1 MLNFVD
7 LVNYKSDKNDN
18 ESFKESILI
27 NFIFTV
33 AIFLFFYALNNVF
46 IQHKY
51 GFWFMAISSIAEFVL
66 IGLFIKKRIPYDY
79 TVNIG
84 ILLGTISLISDI
96 FYTNGIASPTLPWII
111 TAPIVSFLLLE
122 KSLST
127 RFWIVV
133 SLLTIL
139 FFGIINM
146 YGIILENKINQN
158 YFAVYHLTSYIG
170 LVIMLVIIANIF
182 EKKKNRIF
190 NELQQ
195 KQTQLQNSETRF
207 RTMFEKAPLGIGLT
221 NSITGVISEMNPRYE
236 EIVGRNESELK
247 QSNWMSITHPD
258 DVQEDLDNMAL
269 MNAGEIQG
277 FKIEKRYI
285 KPDGSIIWVDVA
297 ITPIIT
303 DDKNN
308 PYHLCMIEDI
318 TDKRQAEI
326 IVRNRE
332 LLIQQN
338 VLMELSLIPTKME
351 FEEKIKTILI
361 KAAESLHCEYTS
373 FWSVDDNE
381 ITTKYFYKLSTNSFI
396 EGNTYS
402 KNECPIF
409 FREMEKNQN
418 IVVNNVFDH
427 FAITEFE
434 MYFKKHNIVSLLD
447 IPLRKGNEIIGV
459 FSFEHTGN
467 IRNWT
472 RSEEVFSRSISDF
485 IILAYESEELKQAK
499 EKLKINEERWK
510 FAIQG
515 SNDGLWDW
523 NVETS
528 EVYRSPRWYEMLG
541 FETSEINN
549 NVEEWLNRIHPN
561 DIEQVN
567 IKLKEH
573 FSNNNISYATEHRV
587 LCKDGNYKWVLDRG
601 KIIERNS
608 EGKPLRIV
616 GTTTDITKRK
626 KAEEELLQSEG
637 KLQAI
642 FKGSN
647 DAILLL
653 TEKGFFDCNPK
664 ALEMFGMKDKQELF
678 NVHPSEVSPEFQLD
692 NQSSISKADEM
703 IQIALKKGV
712 NRFEW
717 MHKRKNGAVFPAEV
731 LLSAF
736 EYGGEIVIQSTVQD
750 ITERKKAEETIKQNE
765 EKYRSLIENS
775 PEIIL
780 IVNKDEKV
788 EFSNFA
794 NTRYDANEIIGH
806 DLYEFV
812 FQQHHEMIREAHRKV
827 FDGEKSQSYET
838 EGTNISGDRV
848 WYLTHVGPKYFNNE
862 VVGLVL
868 FIKNITDRKVAEEK
882 IKQSLHEKEVL
893 LKEVHHRVKNNLQ
906 IISSILNLQSST
918 ISDKQTL
925 DLLKNSQD
933 RIRSM
938 SLIHELLYQT
948 KDFSTIN
955 FLEYIRS
962 ISTNLFQSYNQNKNI
977 DLVLEL
983 QPVAL
988 DLDLAIPCGL
998 IINELITNSLK
1009 YAFEFTGYGE
1019 VKIVLSQLEDEVLIT
1034 IEDNGKGFPTTID
1047 FRDTESLGMQLV
1059 VNLVDQI
1066 DGEIKLESV
1075 SGTKYEIRFKN
1086 VLTGA
1091 ERLN

>member
-7 LVNYKSDKNDN
+7 LVKYKSDKNDN

-27 NFIFTV
+27 NLIFTV
-33 AIFLFFYALNNVF
+33 GIFLFLYAINNLL
-46 IQHKY
+46 INHKY
-51 GFWFMAISSIAEFVL
+51 GFWLMILSCIAEFTLVS
-66 IGLFIKKRIPYDY
+66 LFFKKIFSYTY
-79 TVNIG
+79 TVNLA
-84 ILLGTISLISDI
+84 ILLGTIPLISDI
-96 FYTNGIASPTLPWII
+96 FYTNGISSPTLPWII
-111 TAPIVSFLLLE
+111 IAPTVSFLLLE
-122 KSLST
+122 KSVST
-127 RFWIVV
+127 YFWIIL
-133 SLLTIL
+133 SILTIL
-139 FFGIINM
+139 FFGILNIE
-146 YGIILENKINQN
+146 GIVLENKINPD
-158 YFAVYHLTSYIG
+158 YYAFYHLSSYIG
-170 LVIMLVIIANIF
+170 LVFMLVIIANVF
-182 EKKKNRIF
+182 ENKKNKIF

-195 KQTQLQNSETRF
+195 KQTELQISETRF
-207 RTMFEKAPLGIGLT
+207 RTIFEKAPLGIGLT
-221 NSITGVISEMNPRYE
+221 NSITGVTLEMNPSYK
-236 EIVGRNESELK
+236 EIVGRNENELK
-247 QSNWMSITHPD
+247 HSNWMSITHPD
-258 DVQEDLDNMAL
+258 DLQADLHNMAL

-277 FKIEKRYI
+277 FKMEKRYI
-285 KPDGSIIWVDVA
+285 KPDGAIVWVDVA

-303 DDKNN
+303 DDTNN
-308 PYHLCMIEDI
+308 PYHLCMLEDI
-318 TDKRQAEI
+318 TDKRQAEM

-338 VLMELSLIPTKME
+338 VLMGLSLIPSKME
-351 FEEKIKTILI
+351 FEEKIKTILV
-361 KAAESLHCEYTS
+361 KSAESLNCEYTS
-373 FWSVDDNE
+373 FWSIDNE
-381 ITTKYFYKLSTNSFI
+381 EVSTNYFYKLSDNTFI
-396 EGNTYS
+396 DGKSYT
-402 KNECPIF
+402 KNDCPVYFSEI
-409 FREMEKNQN
+409 EKNQN
-418 IVVNNVFDH
+418 IVVNNVYEH
-427 FAITEFE
+427 SAVTEFTP
-434 MYFKKHNIVSLLD
+434 YFKENNIFSLLD
-447 IPLRKGNEIIGV
+447 IPIRKGNEIIGI
-459 FSFEHTGN
+459 FSFEHSDN
-467 IRNWT
+467 VRNWT
-472 RSEEVFSRSISDF
+472 RSEEFFARSISDF

-541 FETSEINN
+541 FDSTEINN
-549 NVEEWLNRIHPN
+549 NLEEWLNRIHPN

-567 IKLKEH
+567 IELQEH
-573 FSNNNISYATEHRV
+573 FSNKNKSYTTEHRV
-587 LCKDGNYKWVLDRG
+587 LCKDGTYKWVLDRG

-616 GTTTDITKRK
+616 GTSTDITTRKR
-626 KAEEELLQSEG
+626 AEEELLQSKG
-637 KLQAI
+637 KLLAI

-664 ALEMFGMKDKQELF
+664 ALEMFGLKDKQELI

-692 NQSSISKADEM
+692 GQSSITKADEM

-717 MHKRKNGAVFPAEV
+717 MHKRKNGVVFPAEV

-736 EYGGEIVIQSTVQD
+736 EYDGEIVIQATVQD
-750 ITERKKAEETIKQNE
+750 ITERKKAEET
-765 EKYRSLIENS
+765 
-775 PEIIL
+775 
-780 IVNKDEKV
+780 
-788 EFSNFA
+788 
-794 NTRYDANEIIGH
+794 
-806 DLYEFV
+806 
-812 FQQHHEMIREAHRKV
+812 
-827 FDGEKSQSYET
+827 
-838 EGTNISGDRV
+838 
-848 WYLTHVGPKYFNNE
+848 
-862 VVGLVL
+862 
-868 FIKNITDRKVAEEK
+868 

-906 IISSILNLQSST
+906 IISSILNLQSSSV
-918 ISDKQTL
+918 SDKQTL

-1009 YAFEFTGYGE
+1009 YAFEITGSGE
-1019 VKIVLSQLEDEVLIT
+1019 VKIVLSQLEDEVLLT

-1059 VNLVDQI
+1059 VSLVDQI

-1075 SGTKYEIRFKN
+1075 SGTKYELRFKN

-1091 ERLN
+1091 KRLN